1 MFGRSRLAPLLLMLT
16 YIMLALIPLA
26 AHAITVRIDDG
37 HVLNSIPAGFA
48 SFTLDFHPGSQGAV
62 WGKNASI
69 LEVDLTNEALVGI
82 ASALAPGV
90 LRLGGSEAGQNL
102 TYVGF
107 PGADAPC
114 PSGYYYCLTRERW
127 DEILTFA
134 STTGV
139 RLMLDLNLIGPAQ
152 SDDWDAAASQID
164 ALLSYTASKGVTP
177 WAFELGN
184 ENQGML
190 KPEEAAARFGRV
202 HDSLARHWPD
212 DSARPLL
219 VGPSVH
225 IQPDWIVSFLAA
237 LSPRRQLPL
246 DVFAYHMYSGYGK
259 APDIAAQVPTT
270 AFLDDA
276 RALVDVA
283 SSAVRWSQA
292 GPAASLPLMVSETA
306 AAWASGG
313 PSGACV
319 AFASSFWYV
328 DHLAHAA
335 ATPGGGHLAV
345 ARQTLI
351 GGNYSLVDSNRGF
364 TANPDYFVA
373 LLWRRVVEGGGGDG
387 VVEQDASAA
396 AAGRVRV
403 LRSGRPPVIAEDT
416 HRELR
421 SFAAC
426 DPSGRLVVA
435 LANLGTA
442 AASVVVQLSSGPVVT
457 EQRRDEWLLTGESDD
472 LLTRQVRLNGELLTS
487 SGGNVPPT
495 PPRKS
500 NSTDPISAPPHSIAF
515 VRFEQV
521 PAACA

>member
-1 MFGRSRLAPLLLMLT
+1 
-16 YIMLALIPLA
+16 MLALMPLV
-26 AHAITVRIDDG
+26 AHAITVRISDG
-37 HVLNSIPAGFA
+37 HVLNSIPVGFA

-69 LEVDLTNEALVGI
+69 LEVDLTNKALIGI

-107 PGADAPC
+107 PGVDTPC

-127 DEILTFA
+127 DQILAFA
-134 STTGV
+134 SATGV

-152 SDDWDAAASQID
+152 SDDWDAAATQID
-164 ALLSYTASKGVTP
+164 ALLSYTSGKGVTP

-184 ENQGML
+184 ENQDLL

-202 HDSLARHWPD
+202 HDSLARLWPD
-212 DSARPLL
+212 SSARPLL

-225 IQPDWIVSFLAA
+225 IQPDWIVSFLSA
-237 LSPRRQLPL
+237 LSPRRPLPL

-259 APDIAAQVPTT
+259 APHIAAQVPTT

-276 RALVDVA
+276 RALVDTA
-283 SSAVRWSQA
+283 ASAVRWSQA
-292 GPAASLPLMVSETA
+292 GAAVASLPLMVSETA

-319 AFASSFWYV
+319 AFASSFWYL

-351 GGNYSLVDSNRGF
+351 GGNYSLVDSNGDF

-373 LLWRRVVEGGGGDG
+373 LLWRRVVEGGGGDDG
-387 VVEQDASAA
+387 VMMVEQQEASNAAAAAA

-403 LRSGRPPVIAEDT
+403 LRAARPPVIAEDT

-426 DPSGRLVVA
+426 DLSGRLVVA

-442 AASVVVQLSSGPVVT
+442 AASVVVQLSSGAVVT
-457 EQRRDEWLLTGESDD
+457 EQRRGREEWVLTGDGDD
-472 LLTRQVRLNGELLTS
+472 LLTRQVLLNGAPIAS
-487 SGGNVPPT
+487 SGGDVPPT
-495 PPRKS
+495 PPRRS
-500 NSTDPISAPPHSIAF
+500 NSTDPIVAPPHSIVFA
-515 VRFEQV
+515 RFEQV

>member
-1 MFGRSRLAPLLLMLT
+1 MLLILLPLVT
-16 YIMLALIPLA
+16 
-26 AHAITVRIDDG
+26 AITIRIDDG
-37 HVLNSIPAGFA
+37 HVLNSLPIGFA
-48 SFTLDFHPGSQGAV
+48 SVTLDFHPGSQGAV

-69 LEVDLTNEALVGI
+69 LEVDLTNEALIGVVR
-82 ASALAPGV
+82 ALAPGV
-90 LRLGGSEAGQNL
+90 LRIGGSEAGQNL

-107 PGADAPC
+107 PGVEVPC
-114 PSGYYYCLTRERW
+114 PAFYYYCLSRDRW
-127 DEILTFA
+127 DQILSFA
-134 STTGV
+134 SATGV

-152 SDDWDAAASQID
+152 SDDWETAAAQID
-164 ALLSYTASKGVTP
+164 ALLNYTAVTGVTP

-184 ENQGML
+184 ENQEIL
-190 KPEEAAARFGRV
+190 EPEEAAARFGRV
-202 HDSLARHWPD
+202 HASLARHWPN
-212 DSARPLL
+212 SSTRPLL

-237 LSPRRQLPL
+237 LSKQPQLPL
-246 DVFAYHMYSGYGK
+246 DVFAYHMYSGYGE
-259 APDIAAQVPTT
+259 APNIAAQVPTT

-276 RALVDVA
+276 RALVDKA

-292 GPAASLPLMVSETA
+292 GAAASLPLMVSETA

-351 GGNYSLVDSNRGF
+351 GGNYSLVDSNSEF

-373 LLWRRVVEGGGGDG
+373 LLWRRVVEGGGDG
-387 VVEQDASAA
+387 MVEQEARAA
-396 AAGRVRV
+396 ADARVRV
-403 LRSGRPPVIAEDT
+403 LRAGRPAVIDEDT

-426 DPSGRLVVA
+426 DPLGRLVVA
-435 LANLGTA
+435 LANLGDA
-442 AASVVVQLSSGPVVT
+442 AASVIVQLSSGAVAT
-457 EQRRDEWLLTGESDD
+457 GQYRDEWVLTGEGDD
-472 LLTRQVRLNGELLTS
+472 LLTRRVRLNGAPLAS
-487 SGGNVPPT
+487 SGGRVPPT

-500 NSTDPISAPPHSIAF
+500 NSTDPVVAPPKSIVFA
-515 VRFEQV
+515 RFEQV